1 MENTRIEASV
11 VIPAYRE
18 AINLAVLVPRLAA
31 ALRRAGLNGEIIVVD
46 DFSDDGTDVLCASL
60 SRSFPLR
67 LLTRPEE
74 RGLASAVV
82 LGLQEARGE
91 ILVVMDADMSHSPEM
106 VPKLVAA
113 CRSPLV
119 DFAVGS
125 RYSKGSSVGATWSWR
140 RWLNSRI
147 ASFLARGLTAARDP
161 LSGFFAAKRAALRIA
176 TELNQ
181 PGDKIGL
188 EAIVRCDCRRIVE
201 VPIMFRNR
209 VFRRN
214 NPSPF
219 PQREYGRQLAG
230 LYQAKYPG
238 LTRFIR
244 FGLVGLSGAAVDLIG
259 FSFLLLWAPLWF
271 SRATAIACATLW
283 NFAWNRQITFR
294 SAADARVLR
303 QLVAY
308 FGATLLGAATNC
320 SMTILLCNSCRLFNT
335 IPTLAGAIGAA
346 AGATVNF
353 SLCRRWVF
361 KESNAVCVDT
371 DQVRASPASTANRR
385 VA

>member
-1 MENTRIEASV
+1 MESTRIEVSV

-18 AINLAVLVPRLAA
+18 AINLSVLVPRLAA
-31 ALRRAGLNGEIIVVD
+31 VLRRAGLNGEIIVVD

-82 LGLQEARGE
+82 LGLQEACGE
-91 ILVVMDADMSHSPEM
+91 ILVVMDADMSHPPEM

-119 DFAVGS
+119 DFAIGS
-125 RYSKGSSVGATWSWR
+125 RYSEGSSAGATWSWH

-161 LSGFFAAKRAALRIA
+161 LSGFFAAKRSTLRTAAKLK
-176 TELNQ
+176 Q

-188 EAIVRCDCRRIVE
+188 EAIVCCDCRRIVE
-201 VPIMFRNR
+201 VPITFRNR
-209 VFRRN
+209 VFRRS
-214 NPSPF
+214 NPSRF
-219 PQREYGRQLAG
+219 PQRQYGRQLAG

-238 LTRFIR
+238 LTRLIR
-244 FGLVGLSGAAVDLIG
+244 FGLVGLSGAFVDLIG
-259 FSFLLLWAPLWF
+259 FSFFLLWAPLWF

-283 NFAWNRQITFR
+283 NFAWNRKITFR

-303 QLVAY
+303 QLVTY
-308 FGATLLGAATNC
+308 FGATLLGAAINC
-320 SMTILLCNSCRLFNT
+320 SMTIVLCDTFLLFNT
-335 IPTLAGAIGAA
+335 MPTLAAAIGAV
-346 AGATVNF
+346 AGAAVNF
-353 SLCRRWVF
+353 SLCQRWVF
-361 KESNAVCVDT
+361 QESKSPRGDMDEV
-371 DQVRASPASTANRR
+371 QASSVSTANRR